1 MHSLPPRERASDQR
15 LDSKGDA
22 WRRYGAGSGLRAPIP
37 PPCEVRRNFDSLQE
51 YISEQQ
57 PTFFKRSHPSELFGD
72 RWLDLKGKDPV
83 HGRRQSTY
91 ADQNGM
97 YKMLTHSHEY
107 DLRETRPTGPTS
119 DDPLCHM
126 TRAHADRRV
135 QPAPARDK
143 QEPSRATAPQAR
155 AHTQPYPPCRSQQE
169 VRPGHRV
176 PGLSSPTLA
185 QRSHV

>member
-1 MHSLPPRERASDQR
+1 
-15 LDSKGDA
+15 
-22 WRRYGAGSGLRAPIP
+22 LRAPIP

-107 DLRETRPTGPTS
+107 DLRETRPTGPTREQKAWEAGGPAAGGS
-119 DDPLCHM
+119 GSQ
-126 TRAHADRRV
+126 RRSFISGGGGGLMK
-135 QPAPARDK
+135 RDK
-143 QEPSRATAPQAR
+143 GRGFE
-155 AHTQPYPPCRSQQE
+155 YERSQ
-169 VRPGHRV
+169 H
-176 PGLSSPTLA
+176 
-185 QRSHV
+185 